1 MGTQSVQ
8 MKGKGSFLG
17 WFIGLSCRYKRLLSF
32 LDCSGHP
39 EPNNFFLTGH
49 YFNLCVPIAQQPGQ
63 AVVPGRLSLNVCLR
77 LYPYR
82 PNTVCHLP
90 IKYFYVILKYKL
102 NKELA
107 HTGLPHFKSLTW
119 QFSTRRFKKD
129 LYFFISKTVIAFVR
143 GSRSPRNE
151 KSILTTFSKLFS
163 FSTKKIY
170 S

>member
-17 WFIGLSCRYKRLLSF
+17 WFIWLSCRYKRLLSF
-32 LDCSGHP
+32 LGCSGQLSTKY
-39 EPNNFFLTGH
+39 FFPTGH
-49 YFNLCVPIAQQPGQ
+49 YFNLCVPIAQQAGQ
-63 AVVPGRLSLNVCLR
+63 AVVQGRLSLNECLR

-107 HTGLPHFKSLTW
+107 DTMDFKAPFQKLII
-119 QFSTRRFKKD
+119 FVEAIEKRCIFI
-129 LYFFISKTVIAFVR
+129 ISKTVIAYVR
-143 GSRSPRNE
+143 GSRSPQNK
-151 KSILTTFSKLFS
+151 KSILTPFSKMF
-163 FSTKKIY
+163 
-170 S
+170 